1 MKRILSLFMLT
12 GLVSCGKGQKS
23 SPITASDNAIIVDV
37 RTPEEW
43 NSGHADCSVNYPLA
57 NFEKQIDSLKKYDKV
72 ILVCRSGQRARTA
85 KKMLESAG
93 IKNVDNLGA
102 WENITC
108 Q

>member
-1 MKRILSLFMLT
+1 MKKILSLLMLT
-12 GLVSCGKGQKS
+12 GLASCGKGQKS
-23 SPITASDNAIIVDV
+23 TPITASDNAIIVDV
-37 RTPEEW
+37 RTTEEW

-57 NFEKQIDSLKKYDKV
+57 NFENQIDSLKKYDKV
-72 ILVCRSGQRARTA
+72 ILVCRSGQRAGIA